1 VSQADPPQKLPALY
15 LLDSIVKNAKEPY
28 IAAFA
33 RNLPQV
39 CRPRLAAPSSGVS
52 HRRRHYACYNQAAC
66 LTYWKAQ
73 ELRAHISDLPCCR
86 RGELLTR

>member
-1 VSQADPPQKLPALY
+1 MSEPLTLQLLIMILRNMDTQPKCRRLFNTCLGLQAEPPHKLPALY

-39 CRPRLAAPSSGVS
+39 PS
-52 HRRRHYACYNQAAC
+52 
-66 LTYWKAQ
+66 
-73 ELRAHISDLPCCR
+73 
-86 RGELLTR
+86 